1 MQLATKYIVYI
12 RVKELLILLVTGGA
26 FPLIF
31 VTDVSPDKS
40 QPCLSG
46 DQPYSAPTADRWPP
60 AQVAGPGGRGVRGD
74 GSCGLEPPGGG
85 GRLHPSRPVSG
96 QRRRWAQDLGAAR
109 RHLLHTPAF
118 K

>member
-85 GRLHPSRPVSG
+85 GSPTPQPPREWPTAPVGPRPRGRTPPPLTHPG
-96 QRRRWAQDLGAAR
+96 
-109 RHLLHTPAF
+109 F
-118 K
+118 